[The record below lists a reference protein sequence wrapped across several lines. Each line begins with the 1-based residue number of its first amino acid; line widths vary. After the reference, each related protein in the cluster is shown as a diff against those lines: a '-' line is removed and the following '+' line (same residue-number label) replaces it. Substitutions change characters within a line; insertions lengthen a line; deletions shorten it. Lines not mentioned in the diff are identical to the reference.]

1 MFAFDRETA
10 TLVAAVLCVAA
21 TIYIYNEF
29 KKNRQDMEEFK
40 NTVNEKQRPVI
51 VERPSRIQLVKTPVE
66 KPSPVGKEEPKK
78 STVEESSE

>member
-66 KPSPVGKEEPKK
+66 KPSLVGKEEPKK
-78 STVEESSE
+78 ITVEESSE

>member
-10 TLVAAVLCVAA
+10 TIVAAVLCLVA
-21 TIYIYNEF
+21 TLIYNEF

-51 VERPSRIQLVKTPVE
+51 VERPSRIQLVKAPVE
-66 KPSPVGKEEPKK
+66 KPSPIGKEEPVKIP
-78 STVEESSE
+78 VEESSE

>member
-10 TLVAAVLCVAA
+10 TLMAAVLCVAA

-51 VERPSRIQLVKTPVE
+51 VARPSRIQLVKTPVE
-66 KPSPVGKEEPKK
+66 KPSLVGKEEPKK
-78 STVEESSE
+78 ITVEESSE

>member
-51 VERPSRIQLVKTPVE
+51 VERPSRIQLVKPPVE

-78 STVEESSE
+78 IAVEESSE

>member
-1 MFAFDRETA
+1 MFTFDRETA
-10 TLVAAVLCVAA
+10 TLVATVLCVAA

-78 STVEESSE
+78 ITVEELSE

>member
-40 NTVNEKQRPVI
+40 NTVNEKPRPVI

-78 STVEESSE
+78 ITVEESSE

>member
-10 TLVAAVLCVAA
+10 TLMAAVLCVAA

-66 KPSPVGKEEPKK
+66 KPSLVGKEEPKK
-78 STVEESSE
+78 ITVEESSE